1 MWPLIHAKIAGA
13 IVGICAVLL
22 HLTGP
27 DMPPDPSADPVVSRE
42 EQHAAKRATWREC
55 AAKQKRGERCH
66 PTKER
71 P

>member
-27 DMPPDPSADPVVSRE
+27 DMPPDPSADPVVTRE
-42 EQHAAKRATWREC
+42 EAQAAKRATCAEC
-55 AAKQKRGERCH
+55 KRTRGRCH

>member
-1 MWPLIHAKIAGA
+1 MLPLLHAEIAGA

-22 HLTGP
+22 AITGP
-27 DMPPDPSADPVVSRE
+27 DVPPPRSADPVVSRQ
-42 EQHAAKRATWREC
+42 EQQAAKRATWAEC
-55 AAKQKRGERCH
+55 KRTRGRCH